1 MLAALALAGLIAL
14 AGCGDRAASQQEP
27 PPEEGGSV
35 WEAVDYAPSM
45 ERFQQ
50 GRDSWDDRWAEVADS
65 GAQLG
70 FLPEGTAEGAPLTDA
85 LLAGMEDRLLLLC
98 GDTAEAGAQLEQIAA
113 AAPETAGDA
122 AALFAQSCFALLQ
135 PRAEAVAWQ
144 YVWGVAVPYS
154 EAWQRRNCRE
164 TEQRPAA
171 FLDARITELTPGGV
185 FSRGERTFLVYTL
198 AYVLLP
204 EPETAVTIMGGM
216 GLREDGW
223 LELGLPNVL
232 AVSLEEN
239 GALSLAF
246 SQQTDIL
253 PDNKKLFRDDFG
265 LLLTYAEDGVGG
277 WTGYLKVV
285 EALRTGALWGA
296 DRSAEGQA
304 YPQE

>member
-27 PPEEGGSV
+27 PPEEGGSD
-35 WEAVDYAPSM
+35 WDPAASM

-50 GRDSWDDRWAEVADS
+50 GRDSWDDRWAEAADS

-85 LLAGMEDRLLLLC
+85 LLAEMEDRLLLLC

-113 AAPETAGDA
+113 TAPETAGDA

-135 PRAEAVAWQ
+135 PRAEALAWQ
-144 YVWGVAVPYS
+144 YVWGIAVPYQ
-154 EAWQRRNCRE
+154 EVWQRTYCVE
-164 TEQRPAA
+164 TEQRSAA

-204 EPETAVTIMGGM
+204 EPKTAVTIMGGM
-216 GLREDGW
+216 WLREDGW

-246 SQQTDIL
+246 SEQTDIL
-253 PDNKKLFRDDFG
+253 PDNKKHFRDSFG
-265 LLLTYAEDGVGG
+265 LQLTYAEDGVSH
-277 WTGYLKVV
+277 WHRELEAV

-296 DRSAEGQA
+296 DRSAEGHT